1 MCKKR
6 IAFHRKNGVPKVGT
20 QTKEMTEPCVA
31 FSPKNMGLIYFFLFF
46 KLSYIFL

>member
-31 FSPKNMGLIYFFLFF
+31 VGLIYFFLFF